1 LERVSKRES
10 MADSIRSYDDILRQI
25 QNLQI
30 RQSGASGQVQQT
42 GSAGAPP
49 TGAGTPVTDLDQA
62 QNQEKIKDA
71 TRFTDEVKEIKGN
84 KSGEMYTPAVLSLME
99 QLQNLISTGMDNP
112 QKENR
117 GAQEDSSSPEKKGGS
132 SAQSPQTA
140 GPGQNQDVDSQF
152 RELFGMPPRAQQEMA
167 ETKDRMA
174 REEFEKDPEAV
185 LKKGGTGEGQEAGKT
200 GPKELTFDPK
210 TSNQGLFKT
219 NRKESDMVRQDDALG
234 TIETKGEGSV
244 RDAFISALEK
254 MVSKSMGIPVTID
267 DEGKVIT
274 KSPVKVH
281 SITSGEQVEQGNTP
295 MTVDALSGM
304 KPFEEFMKDQPGDE
318 FTKAKE
324 YLAKNSEAPDADW
337 VKKRVSGLEKQRD
350 GQIPHNKELM
360 SEYQSLWS
368 DGKRLNL

>member
-1 LERVSKRES
+1 

-25 QNLQI
+25 QNLQV
-30 RQSGASGQVQQT
+30 RQGGASGQAQQS
-42 GSAGAPP
+42 GAAGAPQ
-49 TGAGTPVTDLDQA
+49 TGAGTPVTEPDQA

-112 QKENR
+112 QKD
-117 GAQEDSSSPEKKGGS
+117 GAGARDGSSSPEKKDGQSSQGS
-132 SAQSPQTA
+132 QSSGSRQS
-140 GPGQNQDVDSQF
+140 QDVDSQF

-167 ETKDRMA
+167 EAKDRMS
-174 REEFEKDPEAV
+174 REDFEKDPEAV
-185 LKKGGTGEGQEAGKT
+185 LKKGGSSEGSKAESA
-200 GPKELTFDPK
+200 GPKELTFNPS

-219 NRKESDMVRQDDALG
+219 SRKESDMVRQDEALG
-234 TIETKGEGSV
+234 TIETKGDGSV

-295 MTVDALSGM
+295 MTVDAMSGM

-350 GQIPHNKELM
+350 GQIPHNRELM